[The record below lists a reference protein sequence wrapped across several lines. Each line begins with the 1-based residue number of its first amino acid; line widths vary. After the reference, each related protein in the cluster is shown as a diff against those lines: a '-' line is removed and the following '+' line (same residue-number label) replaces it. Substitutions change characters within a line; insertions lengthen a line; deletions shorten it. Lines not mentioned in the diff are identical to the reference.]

1 MSKNEIPS
9 DGKGWALFALKV
21 VAYAV
26 GLLLAG
32 IGTANAANYFVN
44 L

>member
-1 MSKNEIPS
+1 MSKNEIPT
-9 DGKGWALFALKV
+9 DGKGWAVLALKV

-32 IGTANAANYFVN
+32 YGTTAAAQTIFM
-44 L
+44 